1 MKKNC
6 AFELYRFLFSAV
18 ILAFHGRYNW
28 NITSDKSFGAGFLA
42 VEFFFLLS
50 GFLMMQHQEENTD
63 TQSSAEDQA
72 VRYLVHRF
80 RRLFPL
86 YAVSLVGAML
96 LRWYVYGKPITV
108 TYLFREMPE
117 FFMLQVFWAPMKI
130 NGALWFISAMLWAG
144 FLVYYLV
151 LKNKAFFTRIFFPLG
166 LLLFCSL
173 ASVKAGHI
181 DIVNNVY
188 YFWLGGFLRAFFE
201 IGFGCSLYQIYIYIY
216 IYGKATSLHKI
227 PATILE
233 IGLSAAVF
241 YGMLCKTKG
250 DGDFIMV
257 FIISALI
264 LVLAARKGYLSKL
277 LDNKISAYLGKI
289 SYPIFL
295 LHVPLLSLA
304 ANRVLSG
311 WSYLPAMA
319 VVLLQCVVLA
329 MGLTYLNEHIA
340 AWYSGRRKEK

>member
-50 GFLMMQHQEENTD
+50 GFLMMQHQEKNRD

-72 VRYLVHRF
+72 VRYLVRRF

-96 LRWYVYGKPITV
+96 LRWYVHGKPITV

-130 NGALWFISAMLWAG
+130 NGALWFISAMLWAS

-166 LLLFCSL
+166 LLLFCSW

-201 IGFGCSLYQIYIYIY
+201 IGFGCSLYQIYIWKGNLLAQNTGNDPRNWSVRSSVLRY
-216 IYGKATSLHKI
+216 
-227 PATILE
+227 
-233 IGLSAAVF
+233 AVQDQGRWRF
-241 YGMLCKTKG
+241 YNGIHYQRSDSRFGCPQR
-250 DGDFIMV
+250 
-257 FIISALI
+257 ISFQAI
-264 LVLAARKGYLSKL
+264 R
-277 LDNKISAYLGKI
+277 
-289 SYPIFL
+289 
-295 LHVPLLSLA
+295 
-304 ANRVLSG
+304 
-311 WSYLPAMA
+311 
-319 VVLLQCVVLA
+319 
-329 MGLTYLNEHIA
+329 
-340 AWYSGRRKEK
+340 